1 MSDYQYSFGEFRV
14 RDYDPTHQYKERD
27 KRHYKGSSSFLIGY
41 IGTVSEQDIVTRRF
55 NVHIPDYG
63 NERVKAGLVAP
74 LDQVST
80 QGVGTRGFAPE
91 TGTPVVL
98 QFNNESNQ
106 LLIVG
111 GLHLSGIDF
120 GEIITDTNELPAP
133 DAPINTVWNAPINQT
148 MMELGVEKSS
158 IVVTP
163 YLGRGDN
170 PIYDVPVADQI
181 PGDFVLETKTGIRFK
196 SFTNVDSSVGPII
209 INKAQGQEMSIP
221 DKAQDSVQKIYED
234 TKRDIKRYLETE
246 FIYEG
251 RKIIRSRVIST
262 LRPIKESSFVTGV
275 NDFIQSINNFIKRI
289 SNLINSSIRLL
300 QAANEFIE
308 WIASEQFLLDA
319 LGELIGMF
327 DFSVSSDIGGL
338 VGINVNF
345 SLTSISVNVSI
356 RTGVGIFDTIAS
368 SVINRLLNLVLSRFN
383 ILKLTGL
390 DALFGSIFGD
400 GAKIS
405 PKDTF
410 TVNALTKTLR
420 VKSSIESLISA
431 IKDVFNF
438 DDPYLMPDISLR
450 GYAIDLSKPEG
461 MLTKFILESGYLA
474 GTDLPLLLK
483 DLFKKGDI
491 LTFLKLC
498 SHLLQSNADKIQFYF
513 LYGYLS
519 KNRAE
524 TDLFFNNIFS
534 NRVKSKLFSR
544 YDWQV
549 LTKLQLVSILEEEYS
564 ISTPYDFDL
573 ISNPYSLLNYF
584 EGNANVYDGIEYLLA
599 GQVSEYINQ
608 VMINQCKVDYR
619 TNLLRYVKLKELIQ
633 FSI

>member
-14 RDYDPTHQYKERD
+14 RDFDPTHQYRERD

-55 NVHIPDYG
+55 NVHIPEYG

-98 QFNNESNQ
+98 QFNKESNQ

-111 GLHLSGIDF
+111 GLHLSGTDF
-120 GEIITDTNELPAP
+120 GDIITDTNQLPAP
-133 DAPINTVWNAPINQT
+133 DSPINSVWNAPINQT

-163 YLGRGDN
+163 YLGRAEN
-170 PIYDVPVADQI
+170 IVYDVPVADQI
-181 PGDFVLETKTGIRFK
+181 PGDFTIETKTGIRFK
-196 SFTNVDSSVGPII
+196 SFTNVDASVGPII
-209 INKAQGQEMSIP
+209 LNKAQGAEMSVP
-221 DKAQDSVQKIYED
+221 DKAQDSLQKTYED
-234 TKRDIKRYLETE
+234 TKRDIKSYLDTE
-246 FIYEG
+246 FIYESK
-251 RKIIRSRVIST
+251 KIIRSRVIRE
-262 LRPIKESSFVTGV
+262 LRSIKESSSNTGL
-275 NDFIQSINNFIKRI
+275 NNFIQKI
-289 SNLINSSIRLL
+289 SNLINSSINLL

-308 WIASEQFLLDA
+308 WRDNEQFLLDS

-327 DFSVSSDIGGL
+327 DFSFSSDIGGL

-345 SLTSISVNVSI
+345 SLTSINVNMSI
-356 RTGVGIFDTIAS
+356 RTGVGILDTIAS
-368 SVINRLLNLVLSRFN
+368 SVINNLLNLVLSKFN

-390 DALFGSIFGD
+390 EAIFETIFGE
-400 GAKIS
+400 GVKIS

-410 TVNALTKTLR
+410 TVNAMTKTLR
-420 VKSSIESLISA
+420 VNSSVEQLIGS
-431 IKDVFNF
+431 IKDVFNL

-450 GYAIDLSKPEG
+450 GYAINLSKPEG
-461 MLTKFILESGYLA
+461 MLTKFILESGYLS
-474 GTDLPLLLK
+474 GMELPYLLK
-483 DLFKKGDI
+483 DLFRKGDV

-498 SHLLQSNADKIQFYF
+498 AHLLQSNADKIQFYF
-513 LYGYLS
+513 LYGYIS

-524 TDLFFNNIFS
+524 TDLFFNSIFS
-534 NRVKSKLFSR
+534 NRVKGKLFSL
-544 YDWQV
+544 YNWQI
-549 LTKLQLVSILEEEYS
+549 LTKTQLINILEQEYS
-564 ISTPYDFDL
+564 IVVPYDFDL
-573 ISNPYSLLNYF
+573 ISNPYSLLEYF
-584 EGNANVYDGIEYLLA
+584 EESANVYDGIEYLLA
-599 GQVSEYINQ
+599 GQVSEYLNQ

-619 TNLLRYVKLKELIQ
+619 TNFLRYVKLKELIQ
-633 FSI
+633 LSI